1 VVLNRVFCMSLFINS
16 WTVYRSFEVKFLH
29 LLFAILLFF
38 SPSVFAGNTTGK
50 IHTVWVHYYNDFVLF
65 SLESTQPSLAACAV
79 TGRYVV
85 STSTQQG
92 KNILSTVLAA
102 KAAGQTVSVMGKNTC
117 TTHGDAEDVFA
128 ISIN

>member
-1 VVLNRVFCMSLFINS
+1 
-16 WTVYRSFEVKFLH
+16 
-29 LLFAILLFF
+29 
-38 SPSVFAGNTTGK
+38 
-50 IHTVWVHYYNDFVLF
+50 VHYYNDFVLF

-92 KNILSTVLAA
+92 KNILSTILAA
-102 KAAGQTVSVMGKNTC
+102 KAAGQTVSVMGKSTC

>member
-1 VVLNRVFCMSLFINS
+1 M
-16 WTVYRSFEVKFLH
+16 KFLQT
-29 LLFAILLFF
+29 LCAILLVF
-38 SPSVFAGNTTGK
+38 SPSVFAGSTTGK
-50 IHTVWVHYYNDFVLF
+50 IHTIWVHYYNDFVLF

-92 KNILSTVLAA
+92 KNILSTILAA

-117 TTHGDAEDVFA
+117 TIHGDAEDISA

>member
-1 VVLNRVFCMSLFINS
+1 M
-16 WTVYRSFEVKFLH
+16 KFLYV
-29 LLFAILLFF
+29 LFAILLAL

-50 IHTVWVHYYNDFVLF
+50 IHTVWVHNYNDFVLF
-65 SLESTQPSLAACAV
+65 SLESTQPSFTTCAV